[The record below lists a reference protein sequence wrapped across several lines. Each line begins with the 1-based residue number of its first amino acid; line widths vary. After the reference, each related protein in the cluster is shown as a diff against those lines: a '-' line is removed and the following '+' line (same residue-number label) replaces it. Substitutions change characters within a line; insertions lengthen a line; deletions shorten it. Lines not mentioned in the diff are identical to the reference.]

1 MSNFEII
8 YMKNII
14 SNTTLG
20 IAAFLGVSNN
30 VMAASKSVKSSA
42 ESKRMNI
49 VMLSLIHISEPT
61 RPY

>member
-1 MSNFEII
+1 MKKIII

-42 ESKRMNI
+42 ESKRMH
-49 VMLSLIHISEPT
+49 LL
-61 RPY
+61 